1 MFSST
6 HLGEVMETTCPQCK
20 SRFRLTEKQ
29 LSQAFGKV
37 SCGEC
42 GNVFNAMT
50 DLQNYEGALPLDYF
64 ARQAE
69 EDEFLQESSLSISA
83 IDVDVDV
90 DDDDDADT
98 DADTD
103 AETVFVE
110 RRQVSLHEAMY
121 GSERRSLFALGPL
134 GWFVGILLLAA
145 VGIAQTI
152 YYQRYQLIE
161 KPRYQQQVL
170 NLCQVLPCAE
180 TSFSSI
186 EQIRLLERNIFTHP
200 VATNALMVTGSFVN
214 QAPFAQKLPDLLIS
228 LFDVQG
234 KLIAN
239 RLFSPPEYLLDD
251 KNRGIVKPEL
261 PVQFRLEIVD
271 PGTDALTYEFEF
283 F

>member
-1 MFSST
+1 
-6 HLGEVMETTCPQCK
+6 
-20 SRFRLTEKQ
+20 
-29 LSQAFGKV
+29 
-37 SCGEC
+37 
-42 GNVFNAMT
+42 
-50 DLQNYEGALPLDYF
+50 
-64 ARQAE
+64 
-69 EDEFLQESSLSISA
+69 
-83 IDVDVDV
+83 
-90 DDDDDADT
+90 
-98 DADTD
+98 
-103 AETVFVE
+103 
-110 RRQVSLHEAMY
+110 MY
-121 GSERRSLFALGPL
+121 GSERRSFFTLSPM
-134 GWFVGILLLAA
+134 GWFVSILLLAA

-161 KPRYQQQVL
+161 NPRYQQQVL
-170 NLCQVLPCAE
+170 NLCQLLPCAE
-180 TSFSSI
+180 TAFSSI
-186 EQIRLLERNIFTHP
+186 DEIRLLERNIFTHP

-251 KNRGIVKPEL
+251 KNRGVIKPEL

>member
-37 SCGEC
+37 CCGEC

-50 DLQNYEGALPLDYF
+50 DLQNYEGALPPDYF

-69 EDEFLQESSLSISA
+69 DDEILQESSLSISA
-83 IDVDVDV
+83 IDVDADVDV
-90 DDDDDADT
+90 DADDDAD
-98 DADTD
+98 DD
-103 AETVFVE
+103 AETEFVE

-121 GSERRSLFALGPL
+121 GSERRSLFALSPL

-161 KPRYQQQVL
+161 KPRYQQQVI

-251 KNRGIVKPEL
+251 KNRGLVKPEL